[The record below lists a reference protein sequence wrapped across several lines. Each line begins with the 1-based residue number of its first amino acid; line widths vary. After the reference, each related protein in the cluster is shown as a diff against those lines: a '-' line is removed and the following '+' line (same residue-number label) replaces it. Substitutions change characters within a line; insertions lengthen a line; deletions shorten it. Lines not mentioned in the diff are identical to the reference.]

1 MPERESFMKLRSSK
15 AAICTGAAVVMFLMP
30 VVPEVAVAKTT
41 YEQPESTV
49 QFDTELRQAS
59 YTVNVS
65 DIVATGYVEEKET
78 GMYAGMAIAIADP
91 YTQVYAMADENS
103 EVVGQMGQNSI
114 ASAEEIVGEWTKIVS
129 GNLTGFV
136 KTSELCFNEE
146 AQALGSSLGDV
157 SATVVADSAALY
169 LTADKSQAADFAANG
184 TQFKAVGKKGSM
196 IAVEYGES
204 KAYVYADQV
213 SIEYAARTGYTN
225 EEIENIKA
233 EEEEQRRQAEEAE
246 REAARKAEEERAAR
260 IEAAM
265 TDVGVSYNPT
275 MEASAEEV
283 WLLACVIDW
292 ESGWEPYEGKLA
304 VANVVLNR
312 VRNSRYDN
320 TITGVIYARSQFSG
334 VSDGYGNA
342 SSTFQARLDA
352 GPRTQ
357 ECLEAAMEA
366 LSGVNNI
373 GSYTSF
379 RSVSIANYDAYSSF
393 TIIGGHVFY

>member
-1 MPERESFMKLRSSK
+1 
-15 AAICTGAAVVMFLMP
+15 
-30 VVPEVAVAKTT
+30 
-41 YEQPESTV
+41 
-49 QFDTELRQAS
+49 
-59 YTVNVS
+59 
-65 DIVATGYVEEKET
+65 
-78 GMYAGMAIAIADP
+78 
-91 YTQVYAMADENS
+91 
-103 EVVGQMGQNSI
+103 
-114 ASAEEIVGEWTKIVS
+114 
-129 GNLTGFV
+129 
-136 KTSELCFNEE
+136 
-146 AQALGSSLGDV
+146 
-157 SATVVADSAALY
+157 
-169 LTADKSQAADFAANG
+169 
-184 TQFKAVGKKGSM
+184 M
-196 IAVEYGES
+196 I
-204 KAYVYADQV
+204 
-213 SIEYAARTGYTN
+213 
-225 EEIENIKA
+225 
-233 EEEEQRRQAEEAE
+233 
-246 REAARKAEEERAAR
+246 AEEERAAR

>member
-1 MPERESFMKLRSSK
+1 M
-15 AAICTGAAVVMFLMP
+15 
-30 VVPEVAVAKTT
+30 
-41 YEQPESTV
+41 
-49 QFDTELRQAS
+49 D
-59 YTVNVS
+59 
-65 DIVATGYVEEKET
+65 
-78 GMYAGMAIAIADP
+78 GMI
-91 YTQVYAMADENS
+91 Q
-103 EVVGQMGQNSI
+103 
-114 ASAEEIVGEWTKIVS
+114 
-129 GNLTGFV
+129 
-136 KTSELCFNEE
+136 
-146 AQALGSSLGDV
+146 
-157 SATVVADSAALY
+157 
-169 LTADKSQAADFAANG
+169 
-184 TQFKAVGKKGSM
+184 
-196 IAVEYGES
+196 
-204 KAYVYADQV
+204 
-213 SIEYAARTGYTN
+213 
-225 EEIENIKA
+225 
-233 EEEEQRRQAEEAE
+233 
-246 REAARKAEEERAAR
+246 EAARKAEEERTAR

>member
-1 MPERESFMKLRSSK
+1 MKLRSSK

-78 GMYAGMAIAIADP
+78 GMYAGIAIADP

-213 SIEYAARTGYTN
+213 SIEYAAGTGYTN

-246 REAARKAEEERAAR
+246 REAARKAEEERTAR

-292 ESGWEPYEGKLA
+292 EAGSEPYEGKLA

-312 VRNSRYDN
+312 VRSSKFPSS
-320 TITGVIYARSQFSG
+320 ISGVIYQNSQFSG
-334 VSDGYGNA
+334 VSDGAGGPSAKFQSRMNRGL
-342 SSTFQARLDA
+342 STQTCMDA
-352 GPRTQ
+352 
-357 ECLEAAMEA
+357 AVEA
-366 LSGVNNI
+366 LSGHNNI
-373 GSYTSF
+373 GGYTSF
-379 RSVSIANYDAYSSF
+379 RMISVANMSAMSDYV
-393 TIIGGHVFY
+393 IIGNHVFH

>member
-1 MPERESFMKLRSSK
+1 MEIK
-15 AAICTGAAVVMFLMP
+15 
-30 VVPEVAVAKTT
+30 
-41 YEQPESTV
+41 
-49 QFDTELRQAS
+49 
-59 YTVNVS
+59 
-65 DIVATGYVEEKET
+65 
-78 GMYAGMAIAIADP
+78 IAMD
-91 YTQVYAMADENS
+91 
-103 EVVGQMGQNSI
+103 
-114 ASAEEIVGEWTKIVS
+114 
-129 GNLTGFV
+129 LTGRDFLTL
-136 KTSELCFNEE
+136 KDYTPDEIEFLINLAGELKE
-146 AQALGSSLGDV
+146 
-157 SATVVADSAALY
+157 
-169 LTADKSQAADFAANG
+169 K
-184 TQFKAVGKKGSM
+184 KKKGV
-196 IAVEYGES
+196 VE
-204 KAYVYADQV
+204 Q
-213 SIEYAARTGYTN
+213 
-225 EEIENIKA
+225 
-233 EEEEQRRQAEEAE
+233 
-246 REAARKAEEERAAR
+246 
-260 IEAAM
+260 
-265 TDVGVSYNPT
+265 
-275 MEASAEEV
+275 
-283 WLLACVIDW
+283 LLACVIDW

>member
-1 MPERESFMKLRSSK
+1 
-15 AAICTGAAVVMFLMP
+15 
-30 VVPEVAVAKTT
+30 
-41 YEQPESTV
+41 
-49 QFDTELRQAS
+49 
-59 YTVNVS
+59 
-65 DIVATGYVEEKET
+65 
-78 GMYAGMAIAIADP
+78 
-91 YTQVYAMADENS
+91 
-103 EVVGQMGQNSI
+103 
-114 ASAEEIVGEWTKIVS
+114 
-129 GNLTGFV
+129 
-136 KTSELCFNEE
+136 
-146 AQALGSSLGDV
+146 
-157 SATVVADSAALY
+157 
-169 LTADKSQAADFAANG
+169 
-184 TQFKAVGKKGSM
+184 M

-213 SIEYAARTGYTN
+213 SIEYAAGTGYTN

-334 VSDGYGNA
+334 VSDGCKFNISGKTRCRSKNTGVSG
-342 SSTFQARLDA
+342 SSNGSIVRCEQYRLIYII
-352 GPRTQ
+352 Q
-357 ECLEAAMEA
+357 
-366 LSGVNNI
+366 I
-373 GSYTSF
+373 SF
-379 RSVSIANYDAYSSF
+379 NCKL
-393 TIIGGHVFY
+393 

>member
-1 MPERESFMKLRSSK
+1 
-15 AAICTGAAVVMFLMP
+15 
-30 VVPEVAVAKTT
+30 
-41 YEQPESTV
+41 
-49 QFDTELRQAS
+49 
-59 YTVNVS
+59 
-65 DIVATGYVEEKET
+65 
-78 GMYAGMAIAIADP
+78 
-91 YTQVYAMADENS
+91 
-103 EVVGQMGQNSI
+103 
-114 ASAEEIVGEWTKIVS
+114 
-129 GNLTGFV
+129 
-136 KTSELCFNEE
+136 
-146 AQALGSSLGDV
+146 
-157 SATVVADSAALY
+157 
-169 LTADKSQAADFAANG
+169 
-184 TQFKAVGKKGSM
+184 M

-213 SIEYAARTGYTN
+213 SIEYAAGTGYTN

-292 ESGWEPYEGKLA
+292 ESGWEQYEGKLA

-320 TITGVIYARSQFSG
+320 TITGVIYVRSQFSG

-393 TIIGGHVFY
+393 TIIGGHVFLLR